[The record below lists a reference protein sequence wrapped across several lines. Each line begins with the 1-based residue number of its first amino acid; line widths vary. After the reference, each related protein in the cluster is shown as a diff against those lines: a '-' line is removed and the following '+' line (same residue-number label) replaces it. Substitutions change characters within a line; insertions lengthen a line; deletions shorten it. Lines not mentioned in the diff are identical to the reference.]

1 MNFYISEFICF
12 LLLFA
17 FKHFYNNRK
26 CQGGGVEVG
35 AGFLIL
41 LHGKGDAF
49 SYAEYLTP
57 SANVEFLV
65 LAGNSDI

>member
-1 MNFYISEFICF
+1 M
-12 LLLFA
+12 
-17 FKHFYNNRK
+17 
-26 CQGGGVEVG
+26 EVG